1 MAKTNEVGA
10 LIELADR
17 EGLDPS
23 LCNEDILPT
32 PIKDRHWNKWH
43 IASLWVG
50 MAVCIPTYMLAS
62 QMIIGGLSWK
72 EALAMIVLG
81 NIIVAIP
88 MVFNGHAGTKY
99 GIPFPVLGR
108 ASFGWIGIQIPSVL
122 RALVACGWF
131 GIQTWLG
138 GFAIVAIAG
147 VLTGNS
153 GLIDNFAAQFAGFIV
168 FWFINMYFVIKGT
181 ESIRVLETLAAPILV
196 VIGVGM
202 LVWGIQGAGGLNKV
216 LESSY
221 EYKNPTVSL
230 VAGPSGVSAELNLV
244 RDENGETRARAYRA
258 LELSSDSASNEEA
271 EALEAMA
278 FIPLTD
284 AINFPSGEAG
294 SSYLFQF
301 QGSADGGEPSISSQ
315 VTATAAAISEV
326 SAKAGTSL
334 MTYLFWLTAMVAFW
348 ATLALNIPD
357 ITRFASSQK
366 DQVAGQFLG
375 LPATMALYSFIGVAV
390 TCAAVVIFDDILITN
405 DAPWDPI
412 RLIARLD
419 GSPVLMIFAQLSIL
433 LATLSTNIAANVIS
447 PANSFANL
455 WPEKIS
461 FKMGGIITGLIGII
475 ILPWKLLGAIVGF
488 LLTYGAILGPVV
500 GILIADYFIVRGTKL
515 DLTDLYRKDGRYP
528 AINPVAVV
536 ALVIGIVPVLA
547 GLKVPELKVLY
558 DTGWFVGFGISFVT
572 YVLGMKLGRQS
583 AET

>member
-32 PIKDRHWNKWH
+32 PIKERHWNQWH
-43 IASLWVG
+43 VASLWVG

-72 EALAMIVLG
+72 EALMMIILG
-81 NIIVAIP
+81 NIIVAVP

-108 ASFGWIGIQIPSVL
+108 ASFGWVGIQIPSIL

-147 VLTGNS
+147 VLVGDS
-153 GLIDNFAAQFAGFIV
+153 SLIDSFGAQFAGFIV
-168 FWFINMYFVIKGT
+168 FWFVNMYFVIKGT

-202 LVWGIQGAGGLNKV
+202 LAWGIHGAGGLGKV
-216 LESSY
+216 LDSSY
-221 EYKNPTVSL
+221 EYKKPTVEL
-230 VAGPSGVSAELNLV
+230 VSGPTGVTAYLNLV
-244 RDENGETRARAYRA
+244 RGNDGAVRASSYRA
-258 LELSSDSASNEEA
+258 IALGADSASEQETA
-271 EALEAMA
+271 ALEELA
-278 FIPLTD
+278 FQPLSD
-284 AINFPSGEAG
+284 SIHFPTGVVG
-294 SSYLFQF
+294 QSYLFQF
-301 QGSADGGEPSISSQ
+301 QAPSRGESAEP
-315 VTATAAAISEV
+315 AISGLITSKA
-326 SAKAGTSL
+326 SAERAAEGSTSF

-357 ITRFASSQK
+357 ITRFAASQK

-375 LPATMALYSFIGVAV
+375 LPTTMALYSFIGVAV
-390 TCAAVVIFDDILITN
+390 TCAAVVIFDDILVTE

-419 GSPVLMIFAQLSIL
+419 GSPILMIFAQLSIL

-461 FKMGGIITGLIGII
+461 FKTGGLITGVIGIVI
-475 ILPWKLLGAIVGF
+475 MPWKLLGAIVGF

-500 GILIADYFIVRGTKL
+500 GILIADYFVVRGTRL

-528 AINPVAVV
+528 AVNSVAVV
-536 ALVIGIVPVLA
+536 ALLIGIVPVLA

-558 DTGWFVGFGISFVT
+558 DTGWFVGFGLSFVA
-572 YVLGMKLGRQS
+572 YAVGMKATGR
-583 AET
+583 AEEA